1 MKTLGKK
8 IRLLRHQKGWS
19 QEDVAKRLDI
29 SIPAFSKIET
39 GITDINLS
47 RLEQISNLFE
57 MTVVQLL
64 TFNEAEQDQK
74 FQNELE
80 MVNKKLMDTFDYP
93 YLQMS
98 GSLISTSAPQCVKGI
113 NEFEGLISIETWKKV
128 IEPLAKKHGLIE
140 GTTFKNLPFNKL
152 HWGCRHEF
160 TPTMVKTGDPELLK

>member
-47 RLEQISNLFE
+47 RLEQISTLFE

-64 TFNEAEQDQK
+64 TFNETEQDQK

-80 MVNKKLMDTFDYP
+80 TVNKKLMDRETEVID
-93 YLQMS
+93 LQ
-98 GSLISTSAPQCVKGI
+98 
-113 NEFEGLISIETWKKV
+113 KK
-128 IEPLAKKHGLIE
+128 
-140 GTTFKNLPFNKL
+140 
-152 HWGCRHEF
+152 
-160 TPTMVKTGDPELLK
+160 